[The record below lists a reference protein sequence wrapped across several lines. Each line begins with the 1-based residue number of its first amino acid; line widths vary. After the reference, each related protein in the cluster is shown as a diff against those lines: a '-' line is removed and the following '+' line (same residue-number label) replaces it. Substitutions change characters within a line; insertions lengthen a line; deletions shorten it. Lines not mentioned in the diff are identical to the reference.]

1 MKCPDVEKLIPL
13 YAGDDLDPKQTRIVE
28 QHLDSCENCR
38 NQARGF
44 EQSALWLKSNA
55 SPEFDD
61 ATLLQLRQAVRLE
74 IARIQTKPGF
84 GDWIFSL
91 WPLRLAPALSAA
103 AIIILIAALSLII
116 FRSSTDK
123 NSNLTTLVSN
133 PAIKSQEEPS
143 PTDALQA
150 APKAALRNPKKT
162 IARKKEERLAIN
174 QTGSSAQTDITS
186 SKVEEKTETI
196 SSNNMLR
203 IELQTADPNIRIIW
217 FTPKKETLNDSK

>member
-1 MKCPDVEKLIPL
+1 MNCPDVEKLIPL
-13 YAGDDLDPKQTRIVE
+13 YSGDDLDPKQTRIVE

-61 ATLLQLRQAVRLE
+61 ATFLQLRQAVRLE
-74 IARIQTKPGF
+74 IAQIQTKPGF
-84 GDWIFSL
+84 RDWIFSL
-91 WPLRLAPALSAA
+91 WPLRPAPALSAA

-123 NSNLTTLVSN
+123 NSNLITVVSD
-133 PAIKSQEEPS
+133 PAINRQEEPA

-150 APKAALRNPKKT
+150 PPKAALRNPKKT
-162 IARKKEERLAIN
+162 IARKEERLAIN
-174 QTGSSAQTDITS
+174 QIGSSAPTDITGPKS
-186 SKVEEKTETI
+186 EEKTETI

-217 FTPKKETLNDSK
+217 FTPKKETQNDSK

>member
-1 MKCPDVEKLIPL
+1 MKCPDIEKLIPL
-13 YAGDDLDPKQTRIVE
+13 YAGGDLDPKHTRIVE

-61 ATLLQLRQAVRLE
+61 ATFLQLRQAVRSE

-84 GDWIFSL
+84 GDLIFSL
-91 WPLRLAPALSAA
+91 WPLRPAPALSVA

-123 NSNLTTLVSN
+123 NSNLITAVSN
-133 PAIKSQEEPS
+133 PAINRQEEPA

-150 APKAALRNPKKT
+150 APKAALRKPRKT
-162 IARKKEERLAIN
+162 IARKEERLAIN
-174 QTGSSAQTDITS
+174 QIGSSAPTDITS

-196 SSNNMLR
+196 SSNEMLR

-217 FTPKKETLNDSK
+217 FTPKKETQNDSK